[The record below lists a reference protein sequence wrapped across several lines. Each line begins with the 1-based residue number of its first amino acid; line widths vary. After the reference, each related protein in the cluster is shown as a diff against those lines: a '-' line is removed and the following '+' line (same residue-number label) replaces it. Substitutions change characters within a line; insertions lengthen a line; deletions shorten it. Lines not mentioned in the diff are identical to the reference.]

1 MKKSTKI
8 LLAIVIF
15 ASAIYFV
22 MSRKPWSNFK
32 TERKD
37 FTIKDTASIS
47 KIFLADK
54 KGNTVLLQK
63 EENGW
68 RINNTYDADLGKINL
83 LKSTMHDMEVRNPIT
98 EKEFNKVV
106 ANLASIGT
114 KVEFYNGEELIKT
127 IYVGE
132 ATPDGTGTYMIV
144 EGSNTPFV
152 THIPGFV
159 GYLTPRFLTDPIKW
173 KDKLVFNYT
182 AELISKVSVAYPEK
196 PEFSFEINNLNSI
209 PEVTGFQGS
218 KIVGDPNFARYYLS
232 SFTNLYLE
240 SYGDDIKKEA
250 SDSIIKQQP
259 FCVIVLKT
267 KNNTTKKLT
276 VYLKGIDQR
285 TKERYD
291 MAGNGLPYDHEK
303 YFAVVDN
310 DKTLAYIQD
319 YNFGRLFRTA
329 LDFKGTKK

>member
-1 MKKSTKI
+1 
-8 LLAIVIF
+8 
-15 ASAIYFV
+15 
-22 MSRKPWSNFK
+22 
-32 TERKD
+32 
-37 FTIKDTASIS
+37 
-47 KIFLADK
+47 
-54 KGNTVLLQK
+54 
-63 EENGW
+63 
-68 RINNTYDADLGKINL
+68 
-83 LKSTMHDMEVRNPIT
+83 
-98 EKEFNKVV
+98 
-106 ANLASIGT
+106 
-114 KVEFYNGEELIKT
+114 
-127 IYVGE
+127 
-132 ATPDGTGTYMIV
+132 
-144 EGSNTPFV
+144 
-152 THIPGFV
+152 
-159 GYLTPRFLTDPIKW
+159 
-173 KDKLVFNYT
+173 
-182 AELISKVSVAYPEK
+182 
-196 PEFSFEINNLNSI
+196 
-209 PEVTGFQGS
+209 
-218 KIVGDPNFARYYLS
+218 VGDPNFARYYLS